1 MQSQTTDRSTPE
13 FSDHLMG
20 AMSGLIDLS
29 DHQPEE
35 FALSASEPVQFQGQY
50 TGHME
55 MYADAGTVAH
65 YLDNHSEWFRRCAH
79 PMKAE
84 LISENGYALIIGRF
98 GALDF
103 EVEPKIGLHL
113 LPQEQSVYRIE
124 TIPVPGYS
132 PQGYTVDFQ
141 AAMTLVEVPGE
152 DTPVSP
158 ITQVEW
164 TLHLTTWVQLP
175 RFLQALPRS
184 LVKGSGDRLLNEIVR
199 QVSRRL
205 TRKVQ
210 ADFHS
215 THGLPLP
222 TASWKRYPWSRFAGG
237 TSLPQHSPHLS
248 DD

>member
-13 FSDHLMG
+13 FSDHLLG

-29 DHQPEE
+29 DPQAEE
-35 FALSASEPVQFQGQY
+35 FALNPSEPVQFQGQY
-50 TGHME
+50 TGQME

-65 YLDNHSEWFRRCAH
+65 YLDNHPEWFRRCAH

-84 LISENGYALIIGRF
+84 LIGRNGYALIIGRF
-98 GALDF
+98 AALDF

-124 TIPVPGYS
+124 TIPVPGYT
-132 PQGYTVDFQ
+132 PQGYTVDFR
-141 AAMTLVEVPGE
+141 AAMTLVEVPGS
-152 DTPVSP
+152 DTPVTP

-164 TLHLTTWVQLP
+164 TLHLTTWVHLP
-175 RFLQALPRS
+175 RFLHALPKT

-215 THGLPLP
+215 THNLPSP
-222 TASWKRYPWSRFAGG
+222 IAHRKRYLWSRFTDGSG
-237 TSLPQHSPHLS
+237 TQHQSGA
-248 DD
+248 DE